1 MALQIHVPT
10 MVCDGCTDTVTTA
23 IHSIDTTAVVTVD
36 LGTKIVTIVTSTST
50 PEALSE
56 AIAATGHTVSS

>member
-1 MALQIHVPT
+1 MALQLHVPT
-10 MVCDGCTDTVTTA
+10 IVCDGCASTVTTA

-50 PEALSE
+50 PEALSD
-56 AIAATGHTVSS
+56 AITATGHTVSS